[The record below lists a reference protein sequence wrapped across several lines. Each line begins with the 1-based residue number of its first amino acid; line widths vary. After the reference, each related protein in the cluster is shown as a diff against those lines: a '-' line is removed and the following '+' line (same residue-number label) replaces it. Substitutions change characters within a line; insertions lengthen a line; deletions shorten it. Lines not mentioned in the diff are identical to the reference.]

1 MRDCCSRHARPS
13 WIAEFQFR
21 FIQELVGPE
30 DRRRFKCR
38 TPSNGF
44 RICLEIV
51 QVDSE
56 EQLRREEVELDL
68 EPMVINT
75 SVAPAFILN
84 RDIFPDLFVDWWS
97 ASAAW
102 YED

>member
-1 MRDCCSRHARPS
+1 
-13 WIAEFQFR
+13 
-21 FIQELVGPE
+21 L
-30 DRRRFKCR
+30 FKW
-38 TPSNGF
+38 TAKSNFDGF
-44 RICLEIV
+44 GETSKV
-51 QVDSE
+51 K
-56 EQLRREEVELDL
+56 REEVELDL